1 MRTPERILKDVR
13 AALEQESR
21 IDLHHNPI
29 DLDFRDG
36 NMILAGEVNSV
47 AAKKLALEYAAA
59 LAGGGGIDDHL
70 LVKPGEMME
79 DADLGKF
86 VFEALSSESA
96 FNDIALRAW
105 VGGIGMACRETPR
118 APTGAIEVLIEGG
131 VVTLSG
137 EVESY
142 AHKALAGVLAWWRR
156 GTRNVVN
163 NLAVEH
169 AMDDP
174 DGEMTDALRMVLEK
188 DPLVQAAQIRA
199 HCRDFTAILD
209 GVVKNESERG
219 LAEAD
224 AWYLFG
230 VTDVDNRLMLL
241 E

>member
-1 MRTPERILKDVR
+1 MRNAERILKDVR
-13 AALEQESR
+13 AALEQDRR
-21 IDLHHNPI
+21 IDLHHHPI
-29 DLDFRDG
+29 DLGFRDG
-36 NMILAGEVNSV
+36 NMILAGEVDSV

-59 LAGGGGIDDHL
+59 LAGEVGIDDQL

-79 DADLGKF
+79 DADLCNL
-86 VFEALSSESA
+86 VFDALYSESA
-96 FNDIALRAW
+96 FNDIALRAR
-105 VGGIGMACRETPR
+105 VGGIDMACREAPR

-163 NLAVEH
+163 SLAVEH
-169 AMDDP
+169 VMDDP

-188 DPLVQAAQIRA
+188 DHLVHAAQIRA

-209 GVVKNESERG
+209 GAVKNETEKG

-230 VTDVDNRLMLL
+230 VTDVNNRLMV
-241 E
+241 